1 MKRFLGIICL
11 CLLLGGCS
19 NKIEGFVIDRFENG
33 NRFYLTVELEDGS
46 RKNVEVTDTEYIGL
60 ENGDP
65 LIFDAADSVP

>member
-1 MKRFLGIICL
+1 MKRILGIICL
-11 CLLLGGCS
+11 CLLLVGCS

-46 RKNVEVTDTEYIGL
+46 RKNVEVTDIEYIGL

-65 LIFDAADSVP
+65 LIFDAADVVP

>member
-1 MKRFLGIICL
+1 MKRILGIICL
-11 CLLLGGCS
+11 CLLLVGCS

-46 RKNVEVTDTEYIGL
+46 RKNVEVTDIEYIGL

-65 LIFDAADSVP
+65 LIFDAADVAP

>member
-1 MKRFLGIICL
+1 MKRILGIIYL

-46 RKNVEVTDTEYIGL
+46 RKNVEVTDIEYIGL

-65 LIFDAADSVP
+65 LIFDAADIAP

>member
-1 MKRFLGIICL
+1 MKRILGIICL

-65 LIFDAADSVP
+65 LIFDAADIAP